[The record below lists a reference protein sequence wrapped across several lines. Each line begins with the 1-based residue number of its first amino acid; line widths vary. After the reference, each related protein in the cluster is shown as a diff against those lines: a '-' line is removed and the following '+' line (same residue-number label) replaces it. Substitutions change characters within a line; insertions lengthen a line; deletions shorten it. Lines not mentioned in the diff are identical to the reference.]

1 MDEERREAIA
11 RIQARLR
18 RDIPED
24 RLLSNDLMQERR
36 EEAEREDRE

>member
-11 RIQARLR
+11 RIQAWM
-18 RDIPED
+18 RDIPEE
-24 RLLSNDLMQERR
+24 RLLSEEVMQERQ